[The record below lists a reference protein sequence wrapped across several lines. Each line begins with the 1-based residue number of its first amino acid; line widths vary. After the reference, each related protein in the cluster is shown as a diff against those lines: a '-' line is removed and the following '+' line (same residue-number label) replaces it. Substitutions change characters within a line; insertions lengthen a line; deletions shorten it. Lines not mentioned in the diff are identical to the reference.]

1 MKLSETKGQHNGGV
15 WGTALAAR
23 QFSSAKAAVKRGWTS
38 INFFMDRQSVGR
50 SVGGWVYINFEG
62 GGEKTGLLMAI

>member
-1 MKLSETKGQHNGGV
+1 MKLSETKGQHNGGE

-62 GGEKTGLLMAI
+62 GEKTAPLMSI